1 MGGGNLRNVGFI
13 TSNNSFLFI
22 SITVVIKSFFPF
34 LLLNSSKLIFSG
46 NSHSFFS
53 ACFASKYRTK
63 NVGSRE
69 KEKNWV
75 EKD

>member
-1 MGGGNLRNVGFI
+1 MM
-13 TSNNSFLFI
+13 
-22 SITVVIKSFFPF
+22 
-34 LLLNSSKLIFSG
+34 IFSDYNLNPTNTIKEG
-46 NSHSFFS
+46 EISWQK
-53 ACFASKYRTK
+53 SKYRTK

>member
-1 MGGGNLRNVGFI
+1 MLSVLSENEKRIQELCQELGECLY
-13 TSNNSFLFI
+13 
-22 SITVVIKSFFPF
+22 P
-34 LLLNSSKLIFSG
+34 
-46 NSHSFFS
+46 
-53 ACFASKYRTK
+53 KYRTK

>member
-1 MGGGNLRNVGFI
+1 MAAKASLFRKESRWGLYHYCLDYPDK
-13 TSNNSFLFI
+13 NNEEWFCH
-22 SITVVIKSFFPF
+22 VP
-34 LLLNSSKLIFSG
+34 
-46 NSHSFFS
+46 
-53 ACFASKYRTK
+53 KYRTK

>member
-1 MGGGNLRNVGFI
+1 M
-13 TSNNSFLFI
+13 
-22 SITVVIKSFFPF
+22 KAE
-34 LLLNSSKLIFSG
+34 LLAIRAINQYRRRDIL
-46 NSHSFFS
+46 
-53 ACFASKYRTK
+53 ASKYRTK

>member
-1 MGGGNLRNVGFI
+1 MIHN
-13 TSNNSFLFI
+13 TYFLFLI
-22 SITVVIKSFFPF
+22 NSTVGAQGLP
-34 LLLNSSKLIFSG
+34 
-46 NSHSFFS
+46 
-53 ACFASKYRTK
+53 KYRTK

>member
-1 MGGGNLRNVGFI
+1 MSILKKSSMEILNDVGLCQEKEDALFK
-13 TSNNSFLFI
+13 NNCPHCYSE
-22 SITVVIKSFFPF
+22 T
-34 LLLNSSKLIFSG
+34 
-46 NSHSFFS
+46 
-53 ACFASKYRTK
+53 KYRTK

>member
-1 MGGGNLRNVGFI
+1 MLDEGAKLEKLTKKEKEMII
-13 TSNNSFLFI
+13 TI
-22 SITVVIKSFFPF
+22 EKVYEQP
-34 LLLNSSKLIFSG
+34 
-46 NSHSFFS
+46 
-53 ACFASKYRTK
+53 KYRTK